1 MLGGSRKKSFLIK
14 GKGHVGSVLSYEP
27 GYPSLSAFVNC
38 HIMISVQLVVS
49 YEVKGRP
56 KTLKDTTQCS
66 DITELPEHLPPDYLL
81 SSP

>member
-1 MLGGSRKKSFLIK
+1 MLGGSRKKSFLK

-38 HIMISVQLVVS
+38 HIMIPVQLVVS

>member
-1 MLGGSRKKSFLIK
+1 MKKSFLIK

-49 YEVKGRP
+49 YEVKGSP
-56 KTLKDTTQCS
+56 KILKDTTQCS
-66 DITELPEHLPPDYLL
+66 DTMELPEHLPPDYLL